1 MAAWRFDMDHG
12 VREFRTTV
20 RAWPDGRAYVELPFD
35 PGEAWGAKGR
45 HHITGSV
52 NGVPVRGALDEL
64 AGGTWVLMLG
74 PAWRRG
80 AGIGPGDEVTVVLAA
95 EGPQR
100 DSLPPDLAAAL
111 EAEPEA
117 GVFFDSLATFYRKGY
132 LRWLD
137 GASRRPAVREE
148 RIKELVAL
156 LKAGKKTR
164 D

>member
-1 MAAWRFDMDHG
+1 MR
-12 VREFRTTV
+12 
-20 RAWPDGRAYVELPFD
+20 
-35 PGEAWGAKGR
+35 
-45 HHITGSV
+45 
-52 NGVPVRGALDEL
+52 
-64 AGGTWVLMLG
+64 
-74 PAWRRG
+74 
-80 AGIGPGDEVTVVLAA
+80 VVLAA

-117 GVFFDSLATFYRKGY
+117 GAFFDSLATFYRKGY

-137 GASRRPAVREE
+137 GASRRPVVREE

>member
-1 MAAWRFDMDHG
+1 MDPRSRQFTATVQSWR
-12 VREFRTTV
+12 
-20 RAWPDGRAYVELPFD
+20 DGGAYLEIPFD
-35 PGEAWGAKGR
+35 PDEAWGAKER
-45 HHITGSV
+45 HH
-52 NGVPVRGALDEL
+52 VRGTLDECDWRGPLERSGGVWRL
-64 AGGTWVLMLG
+64 ALG
-74 PAWRRG
+74 PAWRRDR
-80 AGIGPGDEVTVVLAA
+80 GIEPGQEVLVALAP

-117 GVFFDSLATFYRKGY
+117 GAFFDSLATFYRKGY

-137 GASRRPAVREE
+137 GAARRPAVRAE
-148 RIKELVAL
+148 RIKELIAL

>member
-1 MAAWRFDMDHG
+1 MDAST
-12 VREFRTTV
+12 REFTATV
-20 RAWPDGRAYVELPFD
+20 LAWPDGRVYVELPFD
-35 PGEAWGAKGR
+35 PAEAWGAKSR

-52 NGVPVRGALDEL
+52 NGTDIRGPLDEL
-64 AGGTWVLMLG
+64 ADATWVLVLG

-80 AGIGPGDEVTVVLAA
+80 TGIGPGDEVTVVLAA

-111 EAEPEA
+111 EAEPDA
-117 GVFFDSLATFYRKGY
+117 GAFFDSLATFYRTGY

-137 GASRRPAVREE
+137 GASRRPAVRVE
-148 RIKELVAL
+148 RLRELVAL
-156 LKAGKKTR
+156 LKAGKKSR